1 MGIIGCDIHCYMEIK
16 LKGEWVF
23 IGYMPSQRS
32 YDEFSKM
39 SGVRGGDIPFF
50 PMADVLPN
58 DCTLEMRNVL
68 GNPEE
73 PESFE
78 LEDGLHSLTIASY
91 FNVKTF
97 NKKFHQGT
105 FGFVPM
111 AVAWEKIMTKSLE
124 VAEDA
129 RIIFAYDN

>member
-1 MGIIGCDIHCYMEIK
+1 LGCDIHPYMEIK

-23 IGYMPSQRS
+23 IGHMPSQRS

-39 SGVRGGDIPFF
+39 SGVRGEDKPFF
-50 PMADVLPN
+50 PMRDSLPE
-58 DCTLEMRNVL
+58 DCSLEMRNVL

-73 PESFE
+73 PDSFE
-78 LEDGLHSLTIASY
+78 LEDGLHSLTIAS
-91 FNVKTF
+91 FSKVKAY
-97 NKKFHQGT
+97 NKKFQGT

-111 AVAWEKIMTKSLE
+111 AVAWEKIMAKSME
-124 VAEDA
+124 VAEDV